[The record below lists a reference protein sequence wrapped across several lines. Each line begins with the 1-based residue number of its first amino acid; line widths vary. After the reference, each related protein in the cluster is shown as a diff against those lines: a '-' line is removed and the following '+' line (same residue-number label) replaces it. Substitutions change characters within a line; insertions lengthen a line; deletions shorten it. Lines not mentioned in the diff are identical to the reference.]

1 MLSKLSALILGVIS
15 EKELNPYEI
24 TKMLKN
30 LETTNWF
37 PIADST
43 VYATIKNL
51 SKSGFVEGR
60 KEKSGNLPVKT
71 FYKLTIEGKEKLK
84 ETLEEYLAKPKD
96 EISKIDVAL
105 LLNKNLTK
113 DKIISLLKKKLADLE
128 SSLFRLKK
136 QILSYEIDG
145 KRPLAG
151 LMLLKHQLHIS
162 EAEIKTLKELNRQLN
177 IQKYRSTKSAF
188 DLRMN

>member
-24 TKMLKN
+24 TKMLKDHG
-30 LETTNWF
+30 TTSWF

-51 SKSGFVEGR
+51 KKSGFIVGR
-60 KEKSGNLPVKT
+60 KERSGNLPEKT
-71 FYKLTIEGKEKLK
+71 LYRLTTEGKQKLK
-84 ETLEEYLAKPKD
+84 ETLEEFFSKPKD

-105 LLNKNLTK
+105 LLNKNLSK
-113 DKIISLLKKKLADLE
+113 DKIVSLLKKKLTALE
-128 SSLFRLKK
+128 NSLYRLKK
-136 QILSYEIDG
+136 QIMIYEIDG
-145 KRPLAG
+145 KRPISG
-151 LMLLKHQLHIS
+151 LMLLKHQLHVS

-177 IQKYRSTKSAF
+177 IQKQRSTKSAF
-188 DLRMN
+188 DLRMS

>member
-24 TKMLKN
+24 TKMLKD
-30 LETTNWF
+30 LETTSWF

-51 SKSGFVEGR
+51 NKSGFIEGR
-60 KEKSGNLPVKT
+60 KERSGNLPEKT
-71 FYKLTIEGKEKLK
+71 FYSLTAEGKQKLK
-84 ETLEEYLAKPKD
+84 ETLEEFLSKPKD

-136 QILSYEIDG
+136 QIMAYEIDG
-145 KRPLAG
+145 KRPISG

-177 IQKYRSTKSAF
+177 IQKQRSTKSAF